1 MLSHRRLRRSV
12 RAGRGTKRGIEMRFV
27 TAALAVLLGAGSAS
41 AAEFNCS
48 QVKLVVPY
56 SAAGATDVA
65 SRILAERLEAALKKT
80 VFVEN
85 RAGATGNIGTAAVIA
100 SAPDGCTLLVNA
112 TVIAT
117 FPHSFS
123 KLRYDPFKDLTPV
136 GGVGITPTLILAA
149 PSLPAKDIKSLA
161 ELSKQRPNG
170 LTYSVAGYGLQQHLA
185 TEEIAQRT
193 GARFVIVPYKGG
205 GAAMTDLIAA
215 RVDFGA
221 FLAGT
226 TKALVQEGKLKA
238 LAIVQDKR
246 SDLMPD
252 VPTTA
257 EQGFPGLIGGVH
269 FMLYAPAAT
278 PKETIAYLSGELHKA
293 VSDPTLKQRFLNVG
307 FEPTPMSP
315 EEVTAEM
322 RKTAD
327 AFAPVIKRLNIKL
340 D

>member
-1 MLSHRRLRRSV
+1 MRL
-12 RAGRGTKRGIEMRFV
+12 ATI
-27 TAALAVLLGAGSAS
+27 TLALCLGAGSAL
-41 AAEFNCS
+41 AAELSCS

-65 SRILAERLEAALKKT
+65 SRILAERLEAGLKRT

-85 RAGATGNIGTAAVIA
+85 RPGATGNIGTTAVIA
-100 SAPDGCTLLVNA
+100 AEPNGCTLLVNA

-117 FPHSFS
+117 FPNSFS
-123 KLRYDPFKDLTPV
+123 KLKYDPFKDLAPV
-136 GGVGITPTLILAA
+136 GGVGITPTLILSA
-149 PSLPAKDIKSLA
+149 PSLPANDVKSLVA
-161 ELSKQRPNG
+161 LSKVRDKG

-185 TEEIAQRT
+185 TEEIAQRA
-193 GARFVIVPYKGG
+193 GAKFVIVPYKGG
-205 GAAMTDLIAA
+205 GAAMTDLMAA
-215 RVDFGA
+215 RIDFGT

-226 TKALVQEGKLKA
+226 TKGLVQEGKLKA

-278 PKETIAYLSGELHKA
+278 PKATVATLSEALHKA

-307 FEPTPMSP
+307 FEPTPMTP
-315 EEVTAEM
+315 EQVTAEM
-322 RKTAD
+322 RKTAE

>member
-1 MLSHRRLRRSV
+1 
-12 RAGRGTKRGIEMRFV
+12 MRFV
-27 TAALAVLLGAGSAS
+27 TAMLAACLGAAS
-41 AAEFNCS
+41 AQAADLNCS

-85 RAGATGNIGTAAVIA
+85 RPGATGNIGTGIVVGAE
-100 SAPDGCTLLVNA
+100 PNGCTLLVNA

-117 FPHSFS
+117 FPTSFS
-123 KLRYDPFKDLTPV
+123 KLKYDPFKDLAPV
-136 GGVGITPTLILAA
+136 GGVGITPSLILAA
-149 PSLPAKDIKSLA
+149 PSIPANNVKELV
-161 ELSKQRPNG
+161 ELSKKREKG
-170 LTYSVAGYGLQQHLA
+170 ITYAVAGYGLQQHLA
-185 TEEIAQRT
+185 TEEIAQRG
-193 GARFVIVPYKGG
+193 GAKFVIVPYKGG

-215 RVDFGA
+215 RVDFGT

-226 TKALVQEGKLKA
+226 TKGLVQEGKLKA

-246 SDLMPD
+246 SDLMPN

-269 FMLYAPAAT
+269 FLLFAPKGT
-278 PKETIAYLSGELHKA
+278 PKATIDYLSGALKKVVA
-293 VSDPTLKQRFLNVG
+293 DPTLKQRFLNVG

-315 EEVTAEM
+315 EEVTAAM
-322 RKTAD
+322 RQTAD
-327 AFAPVIKRLNIKL
+327 AMAPTIKRLNIKL